1 MINNGVESVPEMTT
15 RSVDIIG
22 NCASLAAL
30 LEVSA
35 YPKPGNVHRLMD
47 FPDTKY
53 EHFLA
58 GGVALG
64 SRMRELAENGDR
76 IGHGSRIWS
85 ELGIGE
91 NILTSVKDMMAW
103 QSGGNVHLG
112 IILLFSPLAAA
123 AGSVMKEGVVG
134 LEELRN
140 VLDKVISGATP
151 LDSVNI
157 YKAIDKAMSRENLG
171 SVNQLDV
178 KDTSSLDRI
187 LDEGLTPRDIFMK
200 CQERDAICNEWVT
213 GFNVTFTEGYPFL
226 RKRLDEGASIN
237 EATVDTFLKI
247 LAEHPDSLIQRKSG
261 KKAAIT
267 VNQKAREIVQAGGAS
282 TEAGVKM
289 LWSLD
294 DELSSE
300 NGSLNPGTTADL
312 TAASLFLL
320 LLTGWRP

>member
-1 MINNGVESVPEMTT
+1 MTS
-15 RSVDIIG
+15 RRGDIVG
-22 NCASLAAL
+22 KCASLAAL

-35 YPKPGNVHRLMD
+35 YPKPGNVHRLRD

-58 GGVALG
+58 GSVSLG
-64 SRMRELAENGDR
+64 SGMCEIAEKGYG
-76 IGHGSRIWS
+76 IGHGSRKWS

-91 NILTSVKDMMAW
+91 SILASVKDMMDW

-123 AGSVMKEGVVG
+123 AGVVMKEGFVNLEDLRSA
-134 LEELRN
+134 LEE
-140 VLDKVISGATP
+140 VISEAPP

-157 YKAIDKAMSRENLG
+157 YRAIDEAMSKENLG
-171 SVNQLDV
+171 SVDQLDV
-178 KDTSSLDRI
+178 KDNSSHDRI
-187 LDEGLTPRDIFMK
+187 LDEGLTPLDIFK
-200 CQERDAICNEWVT
+200 ECQTRDSICNEWVT

-237 EATVDTFLKI
+237 EATADTFLSI
-247 LAEHPDSLIQRKSG
+247 LSEHPDSLIQRKSG
-261 KKAAIT
+261 KKAAIA
-267 VNQKAREIVQAGGAS
+267 VSQKAREIIQAGGAS
-282 TEAGVKM
+282 TEAGMKM
-289 LWSLD
+289 LWEFD

-312 TAASLFLL
+312 TSASLFLL

>member
-1 MINNGVESVPEMTT
+1 MRACIEEIVGS
-15 RSVDIIG
+15 
-22 NCASLAAL
+22 CASLAAL

-35 YPKPGNVHRLMD
+35 YPKPGNVHRLRD
-47 FPDTKY
+47 FPDAKY

-58 GGVALG
+58 GSVSLG
-64 SRMRELAENGDR
+64 SRMREIAEKGQ
-76 IGHGSRIWS
+76 GSQKWS
-85 ELGIGE
+85 ELGVGKS
-91 NILTSVKDMMAW
+91 ILASVKDMMDW
-103 QSGGNVHLG
+103 QSGGNIHLG

-123 AGSVMKEGVVG
+123 AGSVMKEGLVDLDDLRSVLGQVVS
-134 LEELRN
+134 EA
-140 VLDKVISGATP
+140 IP

-157 YKAIDKAMSRENLG
+157 YRAIDEAMSKENLG
-171 SVNQLDV
+171 SVDQLDV

-187 LDEGLTPRDIFMK
+187 LEEKLNPLDIFRE

-247 LAEHPDSLIQRKSG
+247 LSEHPDSLIQRKSG
-261 KKAAIT
+261 KKAAIS
-267 VNQKAREIVQAGGAS
+267 VSQKAREIIQAGGAS
-282 TEAGVKM
+282 TEEGMKM
-289 LWSLD
+289 LWELD

>member
-1 MINNGVESVPEMTT
+1 MT
-15 RSVDIIG
+15 SKIG
-22 NCASLAAL
+22 EIVGRCTSLAAL

-35 YPKPGNVHRLMD
+35 YPKPGNVHRLRD

-58 GGVALG
+58 GSISLG
-64 SRMRELAENGDR
+64 PRMRKLAEKGQRIGNGDR
-76 IGHGSRIWS
+76 EWAM
-85 ELGIGE
+85 LGMGE
-91 NILTSVKDMMAW
+91 NILASVKDMMDW

-112 IILLFSPLAAA
+112 ILLLFTPLAAA
-123 AGSVMKEGVVG
+123 AGSVLNKGVVD

-140 VLDKVISGATP
+140 ALDEIISGATP

-157 YKAIDKAMSRENLG
+157 YKAIDEAMSVENLG
-171 SVNQLDV
+171 SVDNLDV

-187 LDEGLTPRDIFMK
+187 LDEGLTPRDIFRE
-200 CQERDAICNEWVT
+200 CQTRDAICNEWVT
-213 GFNVTFTEGYPFL
+213 GFNVTFTEGYSFL

-237 EATVDTFLKI
+237 EATVDTFLQI
-247 LAEHPDSLIQRKSG
+247 LSEHPDSLIQRKSG
-261 KKAAIT
+261 AKAAIS
-267 VNQKAREIVQAGGAS
+267 VSEKAKEIVQAGGTS
-282 TEAGVKM
+282 TEVGMKM
-289 LWSLD
+289 IWELD
-294 DELSSE
+294 DELREE

>member
-1 MINNGVESVPEMTT
+1 MTT
-15 RSVDIIG
+15 RTGDIVG
-22 NCASLAAL
+22 QCASLAAL

-35 YPKPGNVHRLMD
+35 YPKPGNVHRLRD
-47 FPDTKY
+47 FHDTKY

-58 GGVALG
+58 GSVSLG
-64 SRMRELAENGDR
+64 SRIREITGKGDR
-76 IGHGSRIWS
+76 IGNGSRKWS
-85 ELGIGE
+85 ELGVGE
-91 NILTSVKDMMAW
+91 SIRTSVKEMMNW

-123 AGSVMKEGVVG
+123 AGVVMKEGFVDLDDLRSA
-134 LEELRN
+134 LEEI
-140 VLDKVISGATP
+140 ISGAIP

-157 YKAIDKAMSRENLG
+157 YRAIDEVMSKENLG
-171 SVNQLDV
+171 SVDQLDV
-178 KDTSSLDRI
+178 KDTSSFDRI
-187 LDEGLTPRDIFMK
+187 LAKGLTPLDIFK
-200 CQERDAICNEWVT
+200 ECRARDAICNEWVT

-226 RKRLDEGASIN
+226 RRRLDEGASIN

-247 LAEHPDSLIQRKSG
+247 LAEHPDSLIQRKKG
-261 KKAAIT
+261 LEEATT
-267 VNQKAREIVQAGGAS
+267 VSQKAKEIIQAGGTS
-282 TEAGVKM
+282 TEVGMKM

-294 DELSSE
+294 EELSSE

>member
-1 MINNGVESVPEMTT
+1 MTI
-15 RSVDIIG
+15 RIGDIIG
-22 NCASLAAL
+22 RLASLAAL
-30 LEVSA
+30 LEVSG
-35 YPKPGNVHRLMD
+35 YPKPGNVHRLRD

-58 GGVALG
+58 SSVSLG
-64 SRMRELAENGDR
+64 SRIRELAEKGQIIGNGNR
-76 IGHGSRIWS
+76 KWE
-85 ELGIGE
+85 ELGVGE
-91 NILTSVKDMMAW
+91 IILASVKDMMVW

-123 AGSVMKEGVVG
+123 AGSVMKEGAVD
-134 LEELRN
+134 LIDLRN

-157 YKAIDKAMSRENLG
+157 YKAIDEAMSKENLG
-171 SVNQLDV
+171 AVDQLDV
-178 KDTSSLDRI
+178 KDKSSLDRI
-187 LDEGLTPRDIFMK
+187 LAEGLTPRDIFRE
-200 CQERDAICNEWVT
+200 CQARDAICNEWVT

-226 RKRLDEGASIN
+226 RKRLDEGATIN
-237 EATVDTFLKI
+237 EASVDTFLKI
-247 LAEHPDSLIQRKSG
+247 LSEHPDSLIQRKSG
-261 KKAAIT
+261 TKAAIS
-267 VNQKAREIVQAGGAS
+267 VSEKAREIIQTGGAS
-282 TEAGVKM
+282 TEVGMKM
-289 LWSLD
+289 IWELD

>member
-1 MINNGVESVPEMTT
+1 MTT
-15 RSVDIIG
+15 MTEDIIG
-22 NCASLAAL
+22 KCASLAAL

-35 YPKPGNVHRLMD
+35 YPKPGNVHRLRD

-58 GGVALG
+58 GSISLG
-64 SRMRELAENGDR
+64 SKIRELAKKGQR
-76 IGHGSRIWS
+76 IGNGKWS

-91 NILTSVKDMMAW
+91 SILASVKDMMDW

-112 IILLFSPLAAA
+112 IILLFSPLAAS
-123 AGSVMKEGVVG
+123 AGSVMKEGFVNIEDLRSA
-134 LEELRN
+134 LEE
-140 VLDKVISGATP
+140 VISEATP

-157 YKAIDKAMSRENLG
+157 YRAIDEVMSKENLG
-171 SVNQLDV
+171 HVDQLDV

-187 LDEGLTPRDIFMK
+187 LAEGLTPRDIFME

-247 LAEHPDSLIQRKSG
+247 LAEHPDSLIQRKKG
-261 KKAAIT
+261 IEETIT
-267 VNQKAREIVQAGGAS
+267 VSQKAREIIQAGGAS
-282 TEAGVKM
+282 TEVGMKM

>member
-1 MINNGVESVPEMTT
+1 MTART
-15 RSVDIIG
+15 GDIVG

-35 YPKPGNVHRLMD
+35 YPKPGNVHRLRD

-58 GGVALG
+58 GSVSLG
-64 SRMRELAENGDR
+64 PRMRELAEK
-76 IGHGSRIWS
+76 GHRSQEWS
-85 ELGIGE
+85 ELGVGE
-91 NILTSVKDMMAW
+91 SLLASVKDMRDW

-123 AGSVMKEGVVG
+123 AGSVMKGGVVDIDELRSA
-134 LEELRN
+134 LEE
-140 VLDKVISGATP
+140 VISGATP

-157 YKAIDKAMSRENLG
+157 YRAIDEAMSKENLG
-171 SVNQLDV
+171 AVEQLDV
-178 KDTSSLDRI
+178 KDSSSLERI
-187 LDEGLTPRDIFMK
+187 LKEGLTPLDIFME
-200 CQERDAICNEWVT
+200 CQTRDTICNEWVT

-226 RKRLDEGASIN
+226 RKRLEEGASIN
-237 EATVDTFLKI
+237 EATVDTFLK
-247 LAEHPDSLIQRKSG
+247 LLSEHPDSLIQRKRG
-261 KKAAIT
+261 IEEAIA
-267 VNQKAREIVQAGGAS
+267 VSQKAREIIQAGGTA
-282 TEAGVKM
+282 TETGMKM
-289 LWSLD
+289 LWELD

>member
-1 MINNGVESVPEMTT
+1 MTT
-15 RSVDIIG
+15 RIG
-22 NCASLAAL
+22 EIVGKCASLAAL

-35 YPKPGNVHRLMD
+35 YPKPGNVHRLRD

-58 GGVALG
+58 GSVNLG
-64 SRMRELAENGDR
+64 SRMRVIAEKGQRIRNGKWAEL
-76 IGHGSRIWS
+76 SV
-85 ELGIGE
+85 GE
-91 NILTSVKDMMAW
+91 NILASVKDMMDW

-123 AGSVMKEGVVG
+123 AGYVMKEGVVD
-134 LEELRN
+134 LEKLRSTYEEI
-140 VLDKVISGATP
+140 ISGATS

-157 YKAIDKAMSRENLG
+157 YRAIDEAMSKENLG
-171 SVNQLDV
+171 TVAQLDV

-187 LDEGLTPRDIFMK
+187 RDEGLTPLDIFK
-200 CQERDAICNEWVT
+200 ECQARDAICNEWVT
-213 GFNVTFTEGYPFL
+213 GFSVTFTEGHPFL
-226 RKRLDEGASIN
+226 RRRLDEGATIN

-247 LAEHPDSLIQRKSG
+247 LSEHPDSLIQRKKG
-261 KKAAIT
+261 KNAAIS
-267 VNQKAREIVQAGGAS
+267 VSRKAKEIIQAGGAS
-282 TEAGVKM
+282 TEVGMKM

-294 DELSSE
+294 EELSSE

>member
-1 MINNGVESVPEMTT
+1 MTT
-15 RSVDIIG
+15 MTGDIIG
-22 NCASLAAL
+22 KCASLAAL

-35 YPKPGNVHRLMD
+35 YPKPGNVHRLRD

-58 GGVALG
+58 GSISLG
-64 SRMRELAENGDR
+64 SRIRELAEKGQR
-76 IGHGSRIWS
+76 IGNGKWS

-91 NILTSVKDMMAW
+91 SILASVKDMMDW

-123 AGSVMKEGVVG
+123 AGSVMKEGVVN
-134 LEELRN
+134 LEDLRST
-140 VLDKVISGATP
+140 LDKVISEAPP

-157 YKAIDKAMSRENLG
+157 YRAIDEAMSKENLG
-171 SVNQLDV
+171 SVDQLDV
-178 KDTSSLDRI
+178 KDSASLDRI
-187 LDEGLTPRDIFMK
+187 LDEELTPLDIFME
-200 CQERDAICNEWVT
+200 CQARDAICNEWVT
-213 GFNVTFTEGYPFL
+213 VFNVTFTEGYPFL

-267 VNQKAREIVQAGGAS
+267 VSQKAREIIQAGGAA
-282 TEAGVKM
+282 TEAGMKM

>member
-1 MINNGVESVPEMTT
+1 MTT
-15 RSVDIIG
+15 RIG
-22 NCASLAAL
+22 EIVGKCASLAAL

-35 YPKPGNVHRLMD
+35 YPKPGNVHRLRD

-58 GGVALG
+58 GSVNLG
-64 SRMRELAENGDR
+64 SRMRVIAEKGQRIRNGKWAEL
-76 IGHGSRIWS
+76 SV
-85 ELGIGE
+85 GE
-91 NILTSVKDMMAW
+91 NILASVKDMMDW

-123 AGSVMKEGVVG
+123 AGSVMKDGVVD
-134 LEELRN
+134 LDDLRN
-140 VLDKVISGATP
+140 ALDEVIRGATP

-157 YKAIDKAMSRENLG
+157 YRAIDEVMSAENLG
-171 SVNQLDV
+171 HVDQLDV

-187 LDEGLTPRDIFMK
+187 LDEGLTPRDIFK
-200 CQERDAICNEWVT
+200 ECQARDAICNEWAT

-226 RKRLDEGASIN
+226 RRRLDEGASIN

-247 LAEHPDSLIQRKSG
+247 LSEHPDSLIQRKSG
-261 KKAAIT
+261 TKAAIS
-267 VNQKAREIVQAGGAS
+267 VSEKAKEIIQAGGAA
-282 TEAGVKM
+282 TDAGMKM

-312 TAASLFLL
+312 TAASVFLS

>member
-1 MINNGVESVPEMTT
+1 MTT
-15 RSVDIIG
+15 RIG
-22 NCASLAAL
+22 EIVGKCASLAAL

-35 YPKPGNVHRLMD
+35 YPKPGNVHRLRD

-58 GGVALG
+58 GSVSLG
-64 SRMRELAENGDR
+64 SRMRVIAEKGQRIRNGKWAEL
-76 IGHGSRIWS
+76 SV
-85 ELGIGE
+85 GE
-91 NILTSVKDMMAW
+91 NILASVKDMMDW

-123 AGSVMKEGVVG
+123 AGSMMKDGVVD
-134 LEELRN
+134 LDDLRN
-140 VLDKVISGATP
+140 ALDEVIRGATP

-157 YKAIDKAMSRENLG
+157 YRAIDEVMSAENLG
-171 SVNQLDV
+171 HVDQLDV

-187 LDEGLTPRDIFMK
+187 LDEGLTPRDIFK
-200 CQERDAICNEWVT
+200 ECQARDAICNEWAT

-226 RKRLDEGASIN
+226 RRRLDEGASIN

-247 LAEHPDSLIQRKSG
+247 LSEHPDSLIQRKSG
-261 KKAAIT
+261 TKAAIS
-267 VNQKAREIVQAGGAS
+267 VSEKAKEMIQAGGAA
-282 TEAGVKM
+282 TDAGMKM

>member
-1 MINNGVESVPEMTT
+1 MTT
-15 RSVDIIG
+15 MTGDIIG
-22 NCASLAAL
+22 KCASLAAL

-35 YPKPGNVHRLMD
+35 YPKPGNVHRLRD

-58 GGVALG
+58 GSISLG
-64 SRMRELAENGDR
+64 SRIRELAEKGQR
-76 IGHGSRIWS
+76 IGNGKWS

-91 NILTSVKDMMAW
+91 SILASVKDMMDW

-123 AGSVMKEGVVG
+123 AGSVMKEGVVN
-134 LEELRN
+134 LEDLRST
-140 VLDKVISGATP
+140 LDKVISEAPP

-157 YKAIDKAMSRENLG
+157 YRAIDEAMSKENLG
-171 SVNQLDV
+171 AVDQLDV
-178 KDTSSLDRI
+178 KDTSSLNRI
-187 LDEGLTPRDIFMK
+187 LEEGLTPRDIFK
-200 CQERDAICNEWVT
+200 ECQARDAICNEWVT

-267 VNQKAREIVQAGGAS
+267 VSQKAREIIQAGGAA
-282 TEAGVKM
+282 TEAGMKM